1 MFGKERDCK
10 MSRRLF
16 GTDGIR
22 GVANNYPLTPEML
35 TKIGRA
41 IAHYFKERNNKPKH
55 KIVIGKD
62 TRLSGYMVE
71 YALTSAICSAG
82 VDVLLVG
89 PMPTPAIAH
98 LTRSF
103 NCDAGI
109 VLSASHNPAQDNGI
123 KIFDENGF
131 KLPDEVEE
139 EIEGYVFSEEINH
152 EHIRGELVGKASRI
166 DDARGRYIEFAK
178 SSIKSAS
185 LHGLKIVLDCANGAA
200 YNIAPVIL
208 SELGA
213 EVIVLNNKPDGLNIN
228 KECGAV
234 HPEVIQ
240 QKVREIGADVGIAVD
255 GDADRAV
262 FCDEYG
268 NLVDGDKIM
277 VMITLHFM
285 EKGLLNHNALVIT
298 DYSNLGVD
306 KAVNAAGGKVIRARN
321 GDRYVAE
328 EMRKNNYTIGGEKSG
343 HIIFGRYSTT
353 GDGVITALQVLNL
366 MKETGRKMSE
376 LAGCVDEMPQVLVNV
391 DVREKKQFEEMPGFF
406 AKLSEVSNKIK
417 GRGRLIARYSGTQNV
432 CRIMIEG
439 ETKGEI
445 EGYAN
450 ELAEELRREAG
461 V

>member
-1 MFGKERDCK
+1 

-41 IAHYFKERNNKPKH
+41 IAHYFKEKNNKPRH

-82 VDVLLVG
+82 ADVLLVG

-98 LTRSF
+98 LTKSL

-109 VLSASHNPAQDNGI
+109 VLSASHNPSQDNGL

-139 EIEGYVFSEEINH
+139 KIENYVFSEEINH
-152 EHIRGELVGKASRI
+152 EHIKGELIGKAFRI

-178 SSIKSAS
+178 SSIQSAS
-185 LHGLKIVLDCANGAA
+185 LRGLKIVLDCANGAA
-200 YNIAPVIL
+200 YHIAPHIL

-213 EVIVLNNKPDGLNIN
+213 EVVVLNNKPDGLNIN
-228 KECGAV
+228 KDCGAT

-240 QKVREIGADVGIAVD
+240 QKVKEIGADAGIALD
-255 GDADRAV
+255 GDADRAL
-262 FCDEYG
+262 FCDENG
-268 NLVDGDKIM
+268 EFIDGDKIM
-277 VMITLHFM
+277 VMVTQHFM
-285 EKGLLNHNALVIT
+285 NKKKLNHNTLVVT

-306 KAVNAAGGKVIRARN
+306 RALRAVGGNVIRVKN

-328 EMRKNNYTIGGEKSG
+328 EMRNNNYTIGGEKSG

-366 MKETGRKMSE
+366 MKETGKKMSE
-376 LAGCVDEMPQVLVNV
+376 LASCMTEMPQVLINVEVN
-391 DVREKKQFEEMPGFF
+391 EKKQFEEMPGFF
-406 AKLSEVSNKIK
+406 TKLKEVNEKLS
-417 GRGRLIARYSGTQNV
+417 GRGRMLVRYSGTQNM
-432 CRIMIEG
+432 CRIMVEG
-439 ETKGEI
+439 ENQEEI
-445 EGYAN
+445 ESHAN
-450 ELAEELRREAG
+450 ELAEELRREVG